1 MLHEDEGV
9 GVDAA
14 LASRR
19 RQGEERKSGPL
30 LLCYRQGERES
41 KGAVHVGVRTREERA
56 GPRCRVVVRE
66 RVREHRPRRVV
77 VASSEGGRV
86 RVCWYRRQGG
96 RE

>member
-30 LLCYRQGERES
+30 LLCYRQGERERARVPS
-41 KGAVHVGVRTREERA
+41 TLASGQGKKGRA
-56 GPRCRVVVRE
+56 L
-66 RVREHRPRRVV
+66 V
-77 VASSEGGRV
+77 VALSS
-86 RVCWYRRQGG
+86 G